1 MWTPAG
7 CSARP
12 NNYPGG
18 DHATGDFLY
27 GVHAMRNRP
36 GKSMWEDM
44 DTGERVAFVFALA
57 TILIATMLPVIV
69 FGH

>member
-1 MWTPAG
+1 
-7 CSARP
+7 
-12 NNYPGG
+12 
-18 DHATGDFLY
+18 
-27 GVHAMRNRP
+27 MRNRP

-44 DTGERVAFVFALA
+44 DTGERVAFVFALV